1 MQVSE
6 VYLSTIPVNT
16 INVMS
21 NNGKSGRSTSKNNAA
36 SDNKFNNYA
45 YGDKAYELK
54 DAKVAYVDRYRNF
67 VIVVDSPVIPKWKE
81 AGELIAVTKYSINPD
96 KMMAKLHQIK
106 GFDAWWDAAK
116 AAADADAA
124 KIATKNFIDAVKG
137 VDDLD
142 AEAMQAILNFN
153 FGIVKPNGTDA
164 LYNRL
169 GEAITVSGILLPT
182 TGDEEYIY
190 TDGTKSDAS
199 YGLDGYKVVFD
210 FTIKVNDE
218 LMAEIK
224 K

>member
-1 MQVSE
+1 MQISE
-6 VYLSTIPVNT
+6 VHYYTNSVNT
-16 INVMS
+16 NVAMA
-21 NNGKSGRSTSKNNAA
+21 NGTKSGRSTSKNNAA

-96 KMMAKLHQIK
+96 KMMAKLHQID

-164 LYNRL
+164 LYRKL
-169 GEAITVSGILLPT
+169 GDAITVNGILLPI

-190 TDGTKSDAS
+190 TDGTKSDSS
-199 YGLDGYKVVFD
+199 YGLDGYKVVFE
-210 FTIKVNDE
+210 FSIKLSDE

>member
-1 MQVSE
+1 MGATIQVSG
-6 VYLSTIPVNT
+6 VHLNTNPVNT
-16 INVMS
+16 NVAMA
-21 NNGKSGRSTSKNNAA
+21 NNGKAGRSPSKNNAA

-45 YGDKAYELK
+45 YGDKAYRLENVGIK
-54 DAKVAYVDRYRNF
+54 YVDRFRNF

-81 AGELIAVTKYSINPD
+81 AGELIAVTKYSISPD

-124 KIATKNFIDAVKG
+124 KVATKNFIDAVKG

-153 FGIVKPNGTDA
+153 FGIVKPNGTDT
-164 LYNRL
+164 LYSRL
-169 GEAITVSGILLPT
+169 GEAITVSGILLPI

-190 TDGTKSDAS
+190 VDGTKSDAS

-210 FTIKVNDE
+210 FNIKLDEE
-218 LMAEIK
+218 LMK
-224 K
+224 